1 VKKYEHTDRSSHRW
15 VTIGVTALPAGWAN
29 RYRTDNGETFIEP
42 APGLL
47 LQQSGSEVRVVF
59 ATYENGCLTPVVD
72 NANYCE
78 SYIVPD
84 AVARPPK
91 RTGPPPR

>member
-1 VKKYEHTDRSSHRW
+1 VSPRYRQGGQID
-15 VTIGVTALPAGWAN
+15 TAL
-29 RYRTDNGETFIEP
+29 TMGETFIEP